1 MMKNL
6 FENKMD
12 RMTDVMA
19 NRAAVAVLATRR
31 GINSFLK
38 EEEGETNLVAILLII
53 IVTVALVAIFK
64 TRITALVNTLFDK
77 LEKGAK
83 GI

>member
-1 MMKNL
+1 MTKE

-19 NRAAVAVLATRR
+19 NRAAAAVLATRR

>member
-1 MMKNL
+1 MKNL

-19 NRAAVAVLATRR
+19 NRAAAAVLATRR
-31 GINSFLK
+31 GVNSFLK

-64 TRITALVNTLFDK
+64 SRLTALVDK
-77 LEKGAK
+77 LFTVIEKSTS

>member
-1 MMKNL
+1 MKNL

-19 NRAAVAVLATRR
+19 NRAAAAVLAARR
-31 GINSFLK
+31 GVNGFLK
-38 EEEGETNLVAILLII
+38 EEDGETNLVAILLII

-64 TRITALVNTLFDK
+64 SRLTALVDK
-77 LEKGAK
+77 LFTVIEKSTS

>member
-1 MMKNL
+1 MKNL

-19 NRAAVAVLATRR
+19 NRAAAAVLATRR
-31 GINSFLK
+31 GVNSFLK

>member
-1 MMKNL
+1 MKNL
-6 FENKMD
+6 FADKMD

-19 NRAAVAVLATRR
+19 NRAAAAVLAAKR
-31 GINSFLK
+31 GVNGFLY
-38 EEEGETNLVAILLII
+38 EEDGETNLVAILLII

>member
-1 MMKNL
+1 MKNL
-6 FENKMD
+6 FANKMD

-19 NRAAVAVLATRR
+19 NRTAAAVLAARR
-31 GINSFLK
+31 GVNGFLK
-38 EEEGETNLVAILLII
+38 EEDGETNLVAILLII

>member
-1 MMKNL
+1 MKNL

-31 GINSFLK
+31 GVNSFLK

>member
-1 MMKNL
+1 MKNL

-19 NRAAVAVLATRR
+19 NRAAAAVLATRS
-31 GINSFLK
+31 GVNSFLK

-64 TRITALVNTLFDK
+64 SRLTALVDK
-77 LEKGAK
+77 LFTVIEKSTS

>member
-1 MMKNL
+1 MKNL

-19 NRAAVAVLATRR
+19 NRAAAAVLATRR

-64 TRITALVNTLFDK
+64 SRLTALVDK
-77 LEKGAK
+77 LFTVIEKSTS

>member
-1 MMKNL
+1 MKNL
-6 FENKMD
+6 FANKMD

-19 NRAAVAVLATRR
+19 NRAATAVLATRR
-31 GINSFLK
+31 GVNSFLK

>member
-1 MMKNL
+1 MKNL

-19 NRAAVAVLATRR
+19 NRAAAAVIAARR
-31 GINSFLK
+31 GVNGFLK
-38 EEEGETNLVAILLII
+38 EEDGETNLVAILLII

-64 TRITALVNTLFDK
+64 TRLTALINKLFDK
-77 LEKGAK
+77 LITNADK
-83 GI
+83 I

>member
-1 MMKNL
+1 MKNL

>member
-1 MMKNL
+1 MKNL

-19 NRAAVAVLATRR
+19 NRAAAAVLATRR
-31 GINSFLK
+31 GVNSFLK

-64 TRITALVNTLFDK
+64 SRLTALVDK
-77 LEKGAK
+77 LFTVIEKSAS

>member
-1 MMKNL
+1 MKTL
-6 FENKMD
+6 FANKMD

-19 NRAAVAVLATRR
+19 NRAAAAVLAARR
-31 GINSFLK
+31 GVNGFLK
-38 EEEGETNLVAILLII
+38 EEDGETNLVAILLII

-64 TRITALVNTLFDK
+64 TRITSLVNTLFDK

>member
-1 MMKNL
+1 MKNL
-6 FENKMD
+6 FANKMD

-19 NRAAVAVLATRR
+19 NRAAAAVLAARR
-31 GINSFLK
+31 GVNGFLK
-38 EEEGETNLVAILLII
+38 EEDGETNLVAILLII

-64 TRITALVNTLFDK
+64 TRITSLVNTLFDK

>member
-1 MMKNL
+1 MKNL
-6 FENKMD
+6 FADKMD

-19 NRAAVAVLATRR
+19 NRAAAAVLAAKR
-31 GINSFLK
+31 GVNGFLY
-38 EEEGETNLVAILLII
+38 EEDGETNLVAILLII

-77 LEKGAK
+77 LEKSAK

>member
-1 MMKNL
+1 
-6 FENKMD
+6 
-12 RMTDVMA
+12 MA
-19 NRAAVAVLATRR
+19 NRAAAAVLAAKR
-31 GINSFLK
+31 GVNGFLY
-38 EEEGETNLVAILLII
+38 EEDGETNLVAILLII